1 LGTARMSG
9 SCMSAGALLGGDPA
23 RNKRNMADEQTN
35 RDSFRIQAGYCSAM
49 AAPITARV
57 ATVLGKYLTRDS
69 ETGRRVLDWRGEPVA
84 DALVLRLIGGLHA
97 LHRRGVP
104 EIAPVFTGAVTDE
117 DEAGTILNRVFVA
130 HDAELLSWLGSP
142 PQTNEAGRSA
152 GLMTGILHLAQRYGP
167 KFEVLEIGSSAGL
180 NLLIGRYRFDLA
192 GLIFGPAD
200 SPVAIKPEWRGP
212 PPPGAPVEIVSTRGV
227 DIQPLD
233 LSGDRDAE
241 RLQAYCWVEN
251 AERQARLEKTIA
263 MVRAEGVNLE
273 QGDAADWVESRLAEP
288 QAQGVTRV
296 LMHSVVWQYLPEATQ
311 QRIAEA
317 MAAAGARATVERPLG
332 WVMMEPNRDL
342 NRHEVRV
349 RGWPSETP
357 MQLVALTQAHGAWV
371 EALEPPYETRPYMM
385 RVRPGA

>member
-1 LGTARMSG
+1 
-9 SCMSAGALLGGDPA
+9 
-23 RNKRNMADEQTN
+23 MADEQTN
-35 RDSFRIQAGYCSAM
+35 RDSFRIQAGYCTAM

-57 ATVLGKYLTRDS
+57 ATALGKHLTRDS
-69 ETGRRVLDWRGEPVA
+69 ETGRRVLDWPGEPVA

-97 LHRRGVP
+97 LHRRGVS
-104 EIAPVFTGAVTDE
+104 ELASVFTGAVTNE
-117 DEAGTILNRVFVA
+117 AEAGAILNAVFVA
-130 HDAELLSWLGSP
+130 HDTELLPWLDGP

-152 GLMTGILHLAQRYGP
+152 GLMTGILHLAKRYGP

-192 GLIFGPAD
+192 GFRFGPTD
-200 SPVAIKPEWRGP
+200 SPAEIKPGWRGP
-212 PPPGAPVEIVSTRGV
+212 PPPRAPVEIVSARGV

-233 LSGDRDAE
+233 LSTDRDAE

-251 AERQARLEKTIA
+251 TERQARLEKTIA
-263 MVRAEGVNLE
+263 MVRADGVDLV
-273 QGDAADWVESRLAEP
+273 QGDAAEWVEARLAEP

-296 LMHSVVWQYLPEATQ
+296 LMHSVVWQYLPDATQ

-317 MAAAGARATVERPLG
+317 MTAAGDRATPERPLG

-349 RGWPSETP
+349 RGWPGDTP
-357 MQLVALTQAHGAWV
+357 MELVARTHAHGAWI
-371 EALEPPYETRPYMM
+371 EALAPPYETRPYIM
-385 RVRPGA
+385 RRGSGG